1 VPWYATAIA
10 IWSAFIASSSVGWGR
25 ISVGGVEEYSHFQ
38 IIWGVL
44 VPALVAMAA
53 AVAIIV
59 LSLRGTYRRVRGL
72 FVVTAILGVVG
83 ILGAVISVAALVH
96 TRRARPTR

>member
-1 VPWYATAIA
+1 
-10 IWSAFIASSSVGWGR
+10 
-25 ISVGGVEEYSHFQ
+25 
-38 IIWGVL
+38 
-44 VPALVAMAA
+44 MAA

>member
-1 VPWYATAIA
+1 M
-10 IWSAFIASSSVGWGR
+10 
-25 ISVGGVEEYSHFQ
+25 GGVEEYSHFQ

-72 FVVTAILGVVG
+72 FVVTAILGIVG
-83 ILGAVISVAALVH
+83 ILGTVVSVTALVQTRH
-96 TRRARPTR
+96 TRPTR